1 MRALKFSISRRIAD
15 YLSPRL
21 LPGKH
26 RFCATLDT
34 PRNSCIIDEAAFSAW
49 AARMFPKG
57 AKS

>member
-1 MRALKFSISRRIAD
+1 MRALPFTIRRRIAD

-34 PRNSCIIDEAAFSAW
+34 PRESCIIDPVAFTAW
-49 AARMFPKG
+49 A
-57 AKS
+57 KSMYPEGVKS